1 MPDSVESLLAVAIDN
16 IEDLK
21 RESERHRR
29 SIHELQSTVQGVAM
43 LRAAVHELQE
53 QMPNLARRAAREAVA
68 EDRRQRH
75 RDWGAKARTY
85 AAVLSAGV
93 ALGAFIFALATGHV

>member
-1 MPDSVESLLAVAIDN
+1 MPSVEALLAVAIDN

-21 RESERHRR
+21 NEVAHNRA
-29 SIHELQSTVQGVAM
+29 SIHELRSTVQGVAM
-43 LRAAVHELQE
+43 LRAAVNELQE

-68 EDRRQRH
+68 EDRRRRH
-75 RDWGAKARTY
+75 ADTFANFRTY

-93 ALGAFIFALATGHV
+93 ALGAFIVALATGHV